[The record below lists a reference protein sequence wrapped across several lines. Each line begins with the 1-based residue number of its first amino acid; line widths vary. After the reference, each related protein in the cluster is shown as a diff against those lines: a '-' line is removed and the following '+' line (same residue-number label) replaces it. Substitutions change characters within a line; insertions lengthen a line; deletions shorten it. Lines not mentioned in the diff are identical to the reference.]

1 MAAAKMHDSEVDI
14 DTQLVRR
21 LVHAQFP
28 HLAERPLE
36 KVQSAGTV
44 NAIYRL
50 GDDLCVRLPL
60 VATWAGDIEREI
72 EWLPKLALWLPLL
85 VPEPVGK
92 GEPGNGYPFQWAIY
106 RWIEGETFARDLI
119 DDERQAATDL
129 AHFVAAL
136 RQIDPSGAPSTGRR
150 PLLQLDEVT
159 RAAIGSLRDVI
170 DSDAAT
176 AAWESS
182 LEAQPWDGCPVW
194 LHCDL
199 LPSNL
204 IVEGGRLRAVIDFGA
219 AGIGDPAQDLVPAW
233 SVFGEIGRREFRS
246 VLEVDDETWARARG
260 FALHQALLI
269 IPYYPETNP
278 GFVTMAMRT
287 VSEVL
292 ADLSG

>member
-1 MAAAKMHDSEVDI
+1 MAAGKMHSNEVDI

-21 LVHAQFP
+21 LVLTQFP
-28 HLAERPLE
+28 HFGDRPLE

-60 VATWAGDIEREI
+60 VASWAGDIEKEI
-72 EWLPKLALWLPLL
+72 EWLPKLARRLPLL
-85 VPEPVGK
+85 VPEPVAK
-92 GEPGNGYPFQWAIY
+92 GEPGSGYPFQWAIY
-106 RWIEGETFARDLI
+106 RWIEGEPFARDLI
-119 DDERQAATDL
+119 DDESLAATDL

-136 RQIDPSGAPSTGRR
+136 RQIDLSGAPSTGRK
-150 PLLQLDEVT
+150 PLLQLDDVT
-159 RAAIGSLRDVI
+159 RAAIDSLRDVI
-170 DSDAAT
+170 DTDAT
-176 AAWESS
+176 TVAWEAS
-182 LEAQPWDGCPVW
+182 LEAQPWDGRPVW

-204 IVEGGRLRAVIDFGA
+204 LVEGGRLRAVIDFGA

-233 SVFGEIGRREFRS
+233 SVFGEIGRGEFRG
-246 VLEVDDETWARARG
+246 VLGVDDETWARARG

-278 GFVTMAMRT
+278 GFVTMAIRT

-292 ADLSG
+292 DDLSA